1 MHYRVR
7 SKSLA
12 LNEAIKFK
20 KKLTRVIDQK
30 KYAVVIFTNVK
41 KAFDKI
47 DPMITLVNWNSMES
61 KGVR

>member
-12 LNEAIKFK
+12 LNEAIKLK